1 MLKGYYQSSKQHYN
15 FSTFQHY
22 NNGMQNGRLI
32 IFSAPSGAGK
42 TTIVQHLL
50 SKIPG
55 LEFSISA
62 TTRKPR
68 GDEKNGKDYYF
79 ISKEEFLHRI
89 ATKQFVEFEEVY
101 TGTFYGTLRTE
112 IERIWQNGNAVIF
125 DIDVEGGLHL
135 KRKYDGQALAI
146 FVQPPSLEVLI
157 ERLTGRGTDSAEK
170 LQERFIK
177 AEKELKYAPQ
187 FDIILKNYD
196 LETAC
201 KEAEK
206 LVKDFISPPAP

>member
-1 MLKGYYQSSKQHYN
+1 MKEGK
-15 FSTFQHY
+15 
-22 NNGMQNGRLI
+22 LI

-50 SKIPG
+50 KKIPK

-68 GDEKNGKDYYF
+68 GDERDGTDYYF

-89 ATKQFVEFEEVY
+89 AKKHFVEFEEVY

-112 IERIWQNGNAVIF
+112 IERIWLDNKVVIF

-135 KRKYDGQALAI
+135 KRKYDGAALAI
-146 FVQPPSLEVLI
+146 FVQPPSLEVLKQ
-157 ERLTGRGTDSAEK
+157 RLAGRGTDSPEK
-170 LQERFIK
+170 LQERFEK
-177 AEKELKYAPQ
+177 AAKELNYAPQ
-187 FDIILKNYD
+187 FDIILKNDD
-196 LETAC
+196 LQTAC
-201 KEAEK
+201 EEAER
-206 LVKDFISPPAP
+206 LVLNFLKN

>member
-1 MLKGYYQSSKQHYN
+1 MNPEEGK
-15 FSTFQHY
+15 
-22 NNGMQNGRLI
+22 LI

-42 TTIVQHLL
+42 TTIVHHLL
-50 SKIPG
+50 SKMPE

-62 TTRKPR
+62 TTRPAR
-68 GDEKNGKDYYF
+68 GDEQHEKDYYF

-89 ATKQFVEFEEVY
+89 AKKQFVEFEEVY

-112 IERIWQNGNAVIF
+112 IERIWAKGKTVIF
-125 DIDVEGGLHL
+125 DIDVEGGMHL
-135 KRKYDGQALAI
+135 KRKYEDQALAV

-170 LQERFIK
+170 LAERFAK
-177 AEKELKYAPQ
+177 AEKELNYAPQ

-201 KEAEK
+201 KEAED
-206 LVKDFISPPAP
+206 LVRGFIDAPQPPEGRVSNSHLKEGY